1 MTSIIP
7 NKNKKEKQRKTKLW
21 PIVFW
26 LMIWQAASVFVGQE
40 ILLASPAAVLKR
52 LFTLVT
58 EPVFWQSL
66 LFSGARIGAGFL
78 LGAAAGIAGAA
89 LAGRFSIAEELLTP
103 LVAAVKAVP
112 VASFVILILIWISS
126 KNLSVVISFL
136 MVFPIL
142 YTNTRNGLRELD
154 TALLEMTDVFQVP
167 RLVRLRW
174 VILPQL
180 YPYIRTGCSLSLG
193 LCWKA
198 GTAAEVIGIPNR
210 SIGEHLYQAKIYL
223 DTPGLFAWTAAIV
236 YVSFCLEKAVLKG
249 MDLAEKKDAGDE
261 MREDTIEICHLK
273 KAYGEHVIFSNLTM
287 ELKKGAVTCLMAPS
301 GVGKTTLLRI
311 LAGLEQADGGKIG
324 GLEALRKSMVFQ
336 EPRLAEELTAAANI
350 QLAVRRRM
358 FGKEKRSS
366 RHLVEEMEELGLSGC
381 ENQAVSELSGGMRQR
396 VAVLRAMRMD
406 ADFLLLDEPFRG
418 LDAGTKKK
426 TMNYIRRKGK
436 EKTMLLVTHDLEEAE
451 AMGEWICTCSRL
463 DGILEIKRNRKSS
476 TEI

>member
-249 MDLAEKKDAGDE
+249 MDLAEK
-261 MREDTIEICHLK
+261 
-273 KAYGEHVIFSNLTM
+273 
-287 ELKKGAVTCLMAPS
+287 
-301 GVGKTTLLRI
+301 
-311 LAGLEQADGGKIG
+311 
-324 GLEALRKSMVFQ
+324 
-336 EPRLAEELTAAANI
+336 
-350 QLAVRRRM
+350 RM
-358 FGKEKRSS
+358 
-366 RHLVEEMEELGLSGC
+366 LVM
-381 ENQAVSELSGGMRQR
+381 
-396 VAVLRAMRMD
+396 
-406 ADFLLLDEPFRG
+406 
-418 LDAGTKKK
+418 K
-426 TMNYIRRKGK
+426 
-436 EKTMLLVTHDLEEAE
+436 
-451 AMGEWICTCSRL
+451 
-463 DGILEIKRNRKSS
+463 
-476 TEI
+476 